1 MLEQREWC
9 EDFETLLFGSTAMGG
24 HYRCRRCGAIYRWSG
39 FRSLKV
45 GPCIADRWPCLEP
58 MAVRAKRDV

>member
-1 MLEQREWC
+1 MLEQRAWC
-9 EDFETLLFGSTAMGG
+9 ADFDTVYGLGTDRGP
-24 HYRCRRCGAIYRWSG
+24 HYVCRRCGRAYRWSG

-58 MAVRAKRDV
+58 AR